1 MPRQIAVF
9 GSFLTPQDSAEYS
22 MAEELGYLLARQGLE
37 VLCGGHGGIANP
49 LADGVARGQ
58 GRIRGVSLV
67 ATRYPQR
74 KTRMNPLIAETAPV
88 RSLGERLDQFAAAD
102 GFVFFT
108 GGIGTLSEFAY
119 LWHALQLDA
128 AFDRPLVLLG
138 SGWNKILAQIRTEQM
153 IKHKYYRLLHLCERA
168 ADAVAVVANDYSLKY
183 TAAEQRPNRRTL
195 LFELDGVLVESPEES
210 FVRACEN
217 LGRFFPM
224 GAVLAAFRQSGGYP
238 PASGTTRP
246 FFSAVLR
253 QLGSDRSTLIEIA
266 EAVSQSYA
274 RIPPL
279 YDDAREILEYCRQQG
294 FVTGVL
300 SKRPLPELQG
310 ILAAYDLSDMIARA
324 WSQPAQSGSE
334 LVRGADGLLQTDGG
348 LPREIVYV
356 GDRRR
361 EIRPEHAIRTILLD
375 RHLNHIGQDA
385 LVGIRSLRELPF
397 LLQRPVPVVS

>member
-1 MPRQIAVF
+1 MPKQIAVF
-9 GSFLTPQDSAEYS
+9 GSFLTPPGSGEFG

-58 GRIRGVSLV
+58 GRIRGVSLMP
-67 ATRYPQR
+67 TRYPQR

-88 RSLGERLDQFAAAD
+88 RSLGERFDQFAAAD

-119 LWHALQLDA
+119 IWHSLQLDA

-138 SGWNKILAQIRTEQM
+138 SGWKKILAHIRAEQM
-153 IKHKYYRLLHLCERA
+153 IKYKYYRLLHLCERA
-168 ADAVAVVANDYSLKY
+168 ADAVAVVANDYTLKY
-183 TAAEQRPNRRTL
+183 AAAEQRQNRRTL

-210 FVRACEN
+210 FVRAVEN

-224 GAVLAAFRQSGGYP
+224 GAVLAAFRQLGGCP
-238 PASGTTRP
+238 PASGAMRP
-246 FFSAVLR
+246 FFSAVLQ
-253 QLGSDRSTLIEIA
+253 QLGSEPSTLLEVA
-266 EAVSQSYA
+266 EAASQGYP

-279 YDDAREILEYCRQQG
+279 YDDAIEILEYCRQQG
-294 FVTGVL
+294 FFTGVL
-300 SKRPLPELQG
+300 SIRPLPQLQR
-310 ILAAYDLSDMIARA
+310 ILAAHDLSDMIARA
-324 WSQPAQSGSE
+324 WSQSARSGSDT
-334 LVRGADGLLQTDGG
+334 VRGAGGLLQTDGG
-348 LPREIVYV
+348 LPGEIVYV

-361 EIRPEHAIRTILLD
+361 EVRPAYVTSTILLD
-375 RHLNHIGQDA
+375 RHLNHIGQDD

-397 LLQRPVPVVS
+397 LLQRPEPVVS